1 MNEYIQRHQVELK
14 EAIDFFQKDIA
25 SIRTGRANPALFDL
39 VLVESYGGKV
49 PLQQVGNIA
58 VVDARCMTITPWD
71 KNTLKEIEKG
81 IVGADLGLNPVNEG
95 DKIRLVVPQLTEE
108 NRKELVKKLSEKME
122 TARIALRQIR
132 DEIKEAIEAAFKDKA
147 ISEDDKFRFIKEL
160 DEEITKQN
168 DALKSIK
175 DKREEEI
182 MTI

>member
-95 DKIRLVVPQLTEE
+95 DKIRITIPQPTEE
-108 NRKELVKKLSEKME
+108 DRKNRVKKLNEKME
-122 TARIALRQIR
+122 HAKIKVRGTR
-132 DEIKEAIEAAFKDKA
+132 DDIKTEIEAAKDDKK
-147 ISEDDKFRFIKEL
+147 ISEDDEKRFLKEME
-160 DEEITKQN
+160 DEVKKTNEKLQ
-168 DALKSIK
+168 DLRVAKEK
-175 DKREEEI
+175 EI